1 MTPEQRPEELYR
13 LMVVD
18 DEPIVHQM
26 IERVVESS
34 DLPVTVAA
42 RAESGEQALQLCSEV
57 APDICILDILMDE
70 MSGLELAARLSDEA
84 ESSPVIIVLT
94 AYRSFDYAQQA
105 IRVGA
110 VDYLVKPI
118 QKDAVIEA
126 LKKAV
131 ARLVA
136 ERLENLET
144 EKLRSYL
151 QEIMPEILPGGG
163 PADEARR
170 TALTRAVREFV
181 EKHHA
186 EKIGLRTVAEYLNL
200 SPGYLGHLFKME
212 YKVSFKAYLRRVRI
226 ARAKELMRDPKLNI
240 SQVARMVGY
249 DDISYFSQS
258 FLEETGV
265 RPSEYRGEG
274 RRWPK

>member
-1 MTPEQRPEELYR
+1 MPDVAGGENLK
-13 LMVVD
+13 LLVVD

-26 IERVVESS
+26 IDRIVESS
-34 DLPVTVAA
+34 DLPVTVAG
-42 RAESGEQALQLCSEV
+42 RASSGEDAMRLCAEV
-57 APDICILDILMDE
+57 CPDICILDILMGE
-70 MSGLELAARLSDEA
+70 MTGLELAARLADEA
-84 ESSPVIIVLT
+84 ATCPVFIILT
-94 AYRSFDYAQQA
+94 AYRSFEYAQQA

-110 VDYLVKPI
+110 VDYIVKPI
-118 QKDAVIEA
+118 QREAVVGA

-131 ARLVA
+131 ARIEA
-136 ERLENLET
+136 ERLDGLEK

-151 QEIMPEILPGGG
+151 HEMMPEIVPGGG

-186 EKIGLRTVAEYLNL
+186 EKIGLRAVAEYLNL

-212 YKVSFKAYLRRVRI
+212 HKVSFKAYLRRVRI
-226 ARAKELMRDPKLNI
+226 ARAKELMRDPKVNI

-274 RRWPK
+274 RRWPR